1 MDPKYSNIFWHQGV
15 KVFEED
21 VLKTEKGR
29 IRVAHLEND
38 VTKALINVLEHS
50 KSKKVM
56 SAFLQLIGIK
66 EPPSTF
72 KFDFQVIDKFK
83 FRSHKNR
90 IMLCIVSDYSQKKSY
105 PEYSVKKSIPD
116 ACIFNDNTAVLIEVK
131 TQSPLV
137 EEQIEKHVENYFGT
151 KTKRKT
157 ISWESISRKFKSI
170 TVSNP
175 LDKLLIKQFRDFL
188 ELIGIAEF
196 TGFRKSDFRMLDDIG
211 KVPTEDYIDFKR
223 IFMKKVEKFTKH
235 LDDEIKQIITTK
247 NFKPYIM
254 RSGANIPEAFS
265 AFYFYDESPN
275 IHINKYP
282 NINFIYGEAGIQ
294 LTITGE
300 IKSSFNIILK
310 KITQEPEKFSKFA
323 KKMSA
328 FNFFLYYKVQF
339 LPMNNFLWNLV
350 PGFPQKMGS
359 FQSES
364 IMTYIKIFEKN
375 WHNFLHTTL
384 FQMKSNVLKHSTGRF
399 FNEKEID
406 YAANRNPKP
415 HFAIR
420 IGKRYDPSQVH
431 ELGKEVVTFFKNE
444 ISKLNPLIDFVRP

>member
-1 MDPKYSNIFWHQGV
+1 
-15 KVFEED
+15 
-21 VLKTEKGR
+21 
-29 IRVAHLEND
+29 
-38 VTKALINVLEHS
+38 
-50 KSKKVM
+50 
-56 SAFLQLIGIK
+56 
-66 EPPSTF
+66 
-72 KFDFQVIDKFK
+72 
-83 FRSHKNR
+83 
-90 IMLCIVSDYSQKKSY
+90 MLCIVSDYLQKKSY
-105 PEYSVKKSIPD
+105 PAYSVKKSIPD

-175 LDKLLIKQFRDFL
+175 LDKLLIKQFCDFL

-211 KVPTEDYIDFKR
+211 KVPTEDYIDFKH

-247 NFKPYIM
+247 NFRPYIM
-254 RSGANIPEAFS
+254 KSGVNSPEAFS

-310 KITQEPEKFSKFA
+310 KITQEPEEFSKFA

-350 PGFPQKMGS
+350 PGFPKKMGS

-364 IMTYIKIFEKN
+364 IMASKKNFEKN
-375 WHNFLHTTL
+375 WHDILNTTL
-384 FQMKSNVLKHSTGRF
+384 FQ
-399 FNEKEID
+399 
-406 YAANRNPKP
+406 
-415 HFAIR
+415 
-420 IGKRYDPSQVH
+420 
-431 ELGKEVVTFFKNE
+431 NE
-444 ISKLNPLIDFVRP
+444 IECTKTFYW